1 MIIKI
6 SKIQNCKIKPEVN
19 KQGGSS
25 MVLDKRRAH
34 LLSIIQHSADPVPAK
49 DLVARMNLSQR
60 TIYYDLDQIN
70 SWLRT
75 QKLGTIDS
83 KHGQGLFLPPES
95 KSKLMLMQDESFE
108 DWQYQL
114 SKPEREVLLKA
125 KILLEEQDATMK
137 SFMDLTSMSRGTIA
151 KVIKE
156 IKQEFQEAGL
166 GLYYK
171 KGSGYRLRGSE
182 DAKRTMLSTILAT
195 IFSHQDWQNVRNE
208 VYKMIHPEAATWSS
222 ETDQRRVVREIL
234 FEAERDMK
242 LTLTDEMVEILSLQ
256 ILMIMKR
263 IELNEFIQVPG
274 AEKQVLKQTEA
285 YKAAMHITKKLEA
298 YKGVIFP
305 EDEICFITMN
315 LLGSKVQHDNFDHY
329 TEQELSGLRK
339 VVRNMIDD
347 FQLYSCVVFDD
358 RRGLEE
364 NLISHIKPTY
374 YRLKYGLH
382 IVNDLAGSIQQ
393 TYPDIFHLTKRVM
406 RHLELYVGKRVP
418 EEEAAYITLHF
429 GGWLSKEEKT
439 VETKFRALIVC
450 ENGIGTSNMLRTQ
463 LENLIAGLNVTATIS
478 MREYQ
483 TKEHMA
489 DVIFSTNYIKAKDI
503 PVIHVPAILTNVEK
517 ERVMQRMNELFD
529 SNAPGKVMT
538 DHLIEVIKR
547 HAAIHQEDELKHELG
562 RFLKQK
568 TPQIKEL
575 RKPMLNELLTDAT
588 IQLKDRVKD
597 WEEAIETAAQPLIDQ
612 HSIKPSYVEAMIE
625 NVKDLGPY
633 IVIAPGI
640 AIPHAR
646 PETGVEELG
655 MSFLRLK
662 EAVSFSE
669 KEKHRAQLI
678 IVLAA
683 IDNQT
688 HLKALA
694 QLTELLSNEEN
705 VEKLI
710 SADDPSTVIEL
721 INQTIEV

>member
-1 MIIKI
+1 
-6 SKIQNCKIKPEVN
+6 
-19 KQGGSS
+19 

-34 LLSIIQHSADPVPAK
+34 LLSIIQQSDEPVPTK
-49 DLVARMNLSQR
+49 VLVERMNLSQR

-75 QKLGTIDS
+75 QKLEPIDS
-83 KHGQGLFLPPES
+83 KHGQGLFLPPQS
-95 KSKLMLMQDESFE
+95 KSKLMLKQDESFE

-114 SKPEREVLLKA
+114 SKQERGVLIKA

-137 SFMDLTSMSRGTIA
+137 VFMDLTSMSRGTIA
-151 KVIKE
+151 KEIKE
-156 IKQEFQEAGL
+156 IKQDFKDAGL
-166 GLYYK
+166 ELYYK

-182 DAKRTMLSTILAT
+182 EAKRTMLSTILAA
-195 IFSHQDWQNVRNE
+195 IFSHEDWQNVRNE
-208 VYKMIHPEAATWSS
+208 VYKMIHPEASTWSS

-234 FEAERDMK
+234 FEAESDMG

-256 ILMIMKR
+256 ILIVIKR
-263 IELNEFIQVPG
+263 IDLDEFIQVPR
-274 AEKQVLKQTEA
+274 AEKEVLKQTDA
-285 YKAAMHITKKLEA
+285 FKAATLITQKLEA
-298 YKGVIFP
+298 YKGVTFP
-305 EDEICFITMN
+305 EDETCFITMN

-329 TEQELSGLRK
+329 TEQELSGLRE

-382 IVNDLAGSIQQ
+382 IVNDLAGSIQD
-393 TYPDIFHLTKRVM
+393 TYPDIFHLTKRVI

-429 GGWLSKEEKT
+429 GGWLSKEKKS
-439 VETKFRALIVC
+439 VETKFRSIIVC

-483 TKEHMA
+483 TKHHSA

-517 ERVMQRMNELFD
+517 ERVMHRMNELFD
-529 SNAPGKVMT
+529 PNAPGKAMT
-538 DHLIEVIKR
+538 DHLIDLIKR
-547 HAAIHQEDELKHELG
+547 HADVHQEDELKHELV
-562 RFLKQK
+562 RFLEQK
-568 TPQIKEL
+568 TPQLKEL
-575 RKPMLNELLTDAT
+575 RKPMLNELLTEET
-588 IQLKDRVKD
+588 IVLKDSVD
-597 WEEAIETAAQPLIDQ
+597 TWEEAIETASRPLIAQ
-612 HSIKPSYVEAMIE
+612 HSITPSYVKAMIE
-625 NVKDLGPY
+625 NVKELGPY

-662 EAVSFSE
+662 EPVYFSE

-710 SADDPSTVIEL
+710 STEDSNTVIDL